1 MYCSFLWEILKCMC
15 RTRETLLIGFISEAY
30 SEEIW
35 FTRMPGYLSGWGF
48 SFTIVIRA
56 QFSPLKSSITT
67 ILKKSVK
74 ISNCSVIN
82 FSDQYWLLHLVFHI
96 YIRQGFWEKFFN
108 IGQVS
113 CMVLGELTSTIIMLM
128 IDIVSIFCQVVVS
141 KVDDVILR
149 YQYSYTFFGA

>member
-1 MYCSFLWEILKCMC
+1 M
-15 RTRETLLIGFISEAY
+15 
-30 SEEIW
+30 
-35 FTRMPGYLSGWGF
+35 
-48 SFTIVIRA
+48 IRA

-141 KVDDVILR
+141 KVEDVILR